1 MPPLL
6 RPRQRNHP
14 ESSGVNVLSLFS
26 GIGGLELGL
35 ERAGMTVVGQVE
47 INPYATQVLE
57 RHWPNVPRHDDVRTT
72 IEWWESAP
80 RPRVDVIAGGFPCQ
94 DISHAGKQAG
104 ITGER
109 SGLWKPMRD
118 TIRHLRPDY
127 VVIENVAALAVRG
140 LDVVLADLAEI
151 GFDAEWATLRASD
164 FGAPHNR
171 ERLYI
176 VAYPQGVDGG
186 SRDLLGT
193 SRSRPTPFPVGGL
206 SGLAPHPRRRAASAW
221 LERQP
226 DVARLAHGIPRQSQR
241 LTALGNA
248 VVPQVAEHIGRMITE
263 AN

>member
-1 MPPLL
+1 M
-6 RPRQRNHP
+6 
-14 ESSGVNVLSLFS
+14 NVLSLFS

-35 ERAGMTVVGQVE
+35 ERAGMTTVGQVE
-47 INPYATQVLE
+47 INPYATRVLE

-72 IEWWESAP
+72 IDWWGSET
-80 RPRVDVIAGGFPCQ
+80 RPPVHVICGGFPCQ

-118 TIRHLRPDY
+118 TIRHLRPHY
-127 VVIENVAALAVRG
+127 VVIENVAALAIRG

-176 VAYPQGVDGG
+176 VAYPQGLDRDA
-186 SRDLLGT
+186 RDLLGK
-193 SRSRPTPFPVGGL
+193 SGKREPPFPIGGL
-206 SGLAPHPRRRAASAW
+206 SGLDLPARRRIAHEW
-221 LERQP
+221 IENQP
-226 DVARLAHGIPRQSQR
+226 DVARLVDGVPRQMDR
-241 LTALGNA
+241 IAALGNA
-248 VVPQVAEHIGRMITE
+248 VVPQVAQHIGHIIMQE
-263 AN
+263 AS

>member
-1 MPPLL
+1 M
-6 RPRQRNHP
+6 
-14 ESSGVNVLSLFS
+14 NVLSLFS

-35 ERAGMTVVGQVE
+35 ERAGMTTIGQVE
-47 INPYATQVLE
+47 INSYAIQVLE
-57 RHWPNVPRHDDVRTT
+57 RHWPHVPRHDDVRTT
-72 IEWWESAP
+72 IDWWQSEP
-80 RPRVDVIAGGFPCQ
+80 RPPVHVICGGFPCT
-94 DISHAGKQAG
+94 DISNAGGRIG
-104 ITGER
+104 ITGPQ
-109 SGLWKPMRD
+109 SSLWKPMLD
-118 TIRHLRPDY
+118 TIRHLRPRY

-176 VAYPQGVDGG
+176 VAYPQGVDGQ
-186 SRDLLGT
+186 SRDLLGEG
-193 SRSRPTPFPVGGL
+193 RSRPPSFPVGGL
-206 SGLAPHPRRRAASAW
+206 SGLAAHARRRAATEW

-248 VVPQVAEHIGRMITE
+248 VVPQAAQHIGQMIME